1 MSAPAVTT
9 KRALLTSFAVDLL
22 DVVMNVVVAV
32 LTGSAVMLAEAME
45 GLADLSS
52 VGLLLVG
59 HKRSS
64 RRADRN
70 YQFGYGKELY
80 FWALLS
86 AVLILLVTAT
96 LSFYF
101 GLDKFLHP
109 QPIEWTGLAYGVLV
123 IAVAT
128 NGYAFSVSARLL
140 LGGRRFARLP
150 RTFFES
156 SLLAPKTTVVL
167 DTMGTL
173 AAVFGL
179 GSLVIYGLTGDSRFD
194 GVGAMIIGVTLAGFA
209 MILLDGVRGLITG
222 RSVPRLLARDIRAA
236 ALKVPGVLGVLDL
249 RTMILGANSTLV
261 NLDVHLADD
270 LTTDEIEVIIDK
282 VKNEVGRA
290 VPGYT
295 HVQVEPETPDAK
307 VSKRAKHRRR

>member
-1 MSAPAVTT
+1 MSAHTITT
-9 KRALLTSFAVDLL
+9 KRALVTSFLVDLL
-22 DVVMNVVVAV
+22 DVVMNFAVAAI
-32 LTGSAVMLAEAME
+32 TGSAVMIAEAME

-64 RRADRN
+64 RKADRR

-86 AVLILLVTAT
+86 AVVILLVTAT

-109 QPIEWTGLAYGVLV
+109 EHIEWTGLAYVVLG
-123 IAVAT
+123 IAIAT
-128 NGYAFSVSARLL
+128 NGYALSVSARALL
-140 LGGRRFARLP
+140 AGRPARNIG
-150 RTFFES
+150 RVFFES

-173 AAVFGL
+173 AALFGL
-179 GSLVIYGLTGDSRFD
+179 GSLVLYGLSGDSRFD
-194 GVGAMIIGVTLAGFA
+194 GVGAMIIGALLACSA
-209 MILLDGVRGLITG
+209 LLLLDGVRGLITG
-222 RSVPRLLARDIRAA
+222 RSVPKLLAKDIRAA
-236 ALKVPGVLGVLDL
+236 ALRVPGVLGVLDL
-249 RTMILGANSTLV
+249 RTMILGASSTLI
-261 NLDVHLADD
+261 NLEVHLQDN
-270 LTTDEIEVIIDK
+270 LTTDEIELIIDK
-282 VKNEVGRA
+282 VKKEVGRV

-295 HVQVEPETPDAK
+295 HVQVEPETP
-307 VSKRAKHRRR
+307 VRHRPRKQ

>member
-1 MSAPAVTT
+1 MSASTITT
-9 KRALLTSFAVDLL
+9 KRALVTSFVVDLL
-22 DVVMNVVVAV
+22 DVVMNFIVAA

-52 VGLLLVG
+52 VSLLLVG

-64 RRADRN
+64 RKADHN

-86 AVLILLVTAT
+86 AVVILLVTAT

-101 GLDKFLHP
+101 GLEKFLNPHP
-109 QPIEWTGLAYGVLV
+109 VQWAGLAYAVLA
-123 IAVAT
+123 IAILT

-140 LGGRRFARLP
+140 LSGKPFTKLP
-150 RTFFES
+150 RIFIES

-173 AAVFGL
+173 AAFFGL
-179 GSLVIYGLTGDSRFD
+179 VSLIIYGITGDSRFD
-194 GVGAMIIGVTLAGFA
+194 GAGAMIIGVTLAVFA
-209 MILLDGVRGLITG
+209 MVLLNGVRGLITG
-222 RSVPRLLARDIRAA
+222 RSVPRLLAADIRTAA
-236 ALKVPGVLGVLDL
+236 MKVPGVLGVLDL
-249 RTMILGANSTLV
+249 RTMILGASSTLV
-261 NLDVHLADD
+261 NIEIHIKDG

-282 VKNEVGRA
+282 VKDEVGRA

-295 HVQVEPETPDAK
+295 HVQVEPETPDAVATK
-307 VSKRAKHRRR
+307 PRRPKR